1 MTIACFL
8 LPDFPAW
15 AFIRSARP
23 SQPLIVVERDRVVAA
38 TRGARRRG
46 VEPGLPLGRATA
58 LVPQARV
65 RVRDRGLEAA
75 AWEDVLQSLNART
88 PYLESPRPG
97 EAYARPA
104 AAPPADAARAW
115 DALAEETGARVGL
128 GPERATA
135 RLAAERAGANRVL
148 AIDPA
153 SRGDFLERYDVARLA
168 GLGFGEEILERMPLF
183 GYRTLG
189 RATALTRRQ
198 LEAQFG
204 EDGARLHDLLHPAG
218 EPPVGLFQPPP
229 TLTAEVEFD
238 EPCRQPGELL
248 PALDPLAEELT
259 RELQRVAARRVTVRV
274 EPVAGEPRSATRI
287 LFEAASDP
295 RRIRAAARPLL
306 MDLLGAD
313 VEVGRLSLELGALRP
328 AVATQG
334 GLFQERPSVYMAAR
348 GVHRRFPGA
357 VRRAVVVYAQFP
369 EDRVQFQPFAEP
381 PRRARAA

>member
-1 MTIACFL
+1 MSTACFL
-8 LPDFPAW
+8 LSDFPAW
-15 AFIRSARP
+15 AFVRSAHP
-23 SQPLIVVERDRVVAA
+23 PEPLIVVERDRVVAA

-65 RVRDRGLEAA
+65 RVRDRGLEEA
-75 AWEDVLQSLNART
+75 AWEDVLQNLNTHT

-97 EAYARPA
+97 EAYARSAPA
-104 AAPPADAARAW
+104 GAWRTLAADA
-115 DALAEETGARVGL
+115 GARVGL

-135 RLAAERAGANRVL
+135 RLAAERAGASRVL

-168 GLGFGEEILERMPLF
+168 GLGFGDEIVERMPLF

-204 EDGARLHDLLHPAG
+204 EDGARLYDLLHPAG
-218 EPPVGLFQPPP
+218 EPPVGLYQPPP

-238 EPCRQPGELL
+238 EPCRQPGDLL

-259 RELQRVAARRVTVRV
+259 RELERVVARRVTVRV
-274 EPVAGEPRSATRI
+274 ETAAGAARSATRI
-287 LFEAASDP
+287 LFESVSDP
-295 RRIRAAARPLL
+295 RRIRAVARPLL
-306 MDLLGAD
+306 MDLLGED

-328 AVATQG
+328 AVSSQG
-334 GLFQERPSVYMAAR
+334 GLFPERPSVYMAAR

-369 EDRVQFQPFAEP
+369 EDRVQFVPFVAEK
-381 PRRARAA
+381 RARAA